1 MAWHSSEKRNQNKYN
16 HGIIRC
22 LKLEH
27 NIILGTAGHI
37 DHGKTSLVKALTGI
51 ETDRLKEEK
60 ERGITIELG
69 FASLDLPNGQ
79 HIGIVDMPGHE
90 KFVKNMVAGS
100 SGIDVVT
107 MVIAADEGVMPQTRE
122 HMEICSLMGVKY
134 GVVALTK
141 IDMVDDDLLE
151 LALED
156 INDFVEGTFLEDKPV
171 IPISSVTNE
180 GIDQF
185 LSILETICSS
195 IPARQ
200 YSSIFRLPV
209 DRVFS
214 MKGFGTVITGTLT
227 SGSINVGNEIMVY
240 PRQIVSKVRGIQVH
254 SSGVETVDAGTRTA
268 INFQGLDKESVNR
281 GDILSVPDAL
291 IESYMVDAHFHYL
304 KSNAKPAK
312 SRTRIRFHSGT
323 SEILGY
329 MILLD
334 RKELMPGS
342 DAPVQFRLES
352 PVCCIKDDRYVVRSY
367 SPVKTIGGGSI
378 LNPASQKHKLFD
390 QNVVTGL
397 NRLLDNDNQQ
407 TISFFL
413 SLKGFQGLS
422 FFDLRVMTNIPDKK
436 LKSNLQTLLARQEI
450 VQTNKERQIFV
461 SGSFFNTFKEKILT
475 QLEIFHKNNPLKEGM
490 PTQELKS
497 KFQYIDETK
506 FFNILFTKL
515 SKENLITL
523 DKNII
528 KLSNHKIALKID
540 QHAIKKKIKKIYQS
554 SKLTPPFFRTICDDL
569 DVDKKASIDVLH
581 MLIDEK
587 SIIKTK
593 DDLYF
598 DAIEINNLE
607 QKLVKFL
614 KTNES
619 MTTPEFKGIAK
630 VSRKFLI
637 PLIEY
642 FDSIKVTIRVGDTR
656 QLRHRKQ

>member
-1 MAWHSSEKRNQNKYN
+1 MEQ
-16 HGIIRC
+16 
-22 LKLEH
+22 

-37 DHGKTSLVKALTGI
+37 DHGKTSLVKALTGV

-100 SGIDVVT
+100 SGIDIVA

-122 HMEICSLMGVKY
+122 HMEICNLMGVEY
-134 GVVALTK
+134 GIVALTK
-141 IDMVDDDLLE
+141 TDMVDKDLLE
-151 LALED
+151 LAMED
-156 INDFVEGTFLEDKPV
+156 INDFVQGTFLEDKPV
-171 IPISSVTNE
+171 IPLSSVTND
-180 GIDQF
+180 GIDEF
-185 LSILETICSS
+185 ITTLETICAT
-195 IPARQ
+195 IPNRQ
-200 YSSIFRLPV
+200 FSSIFRLPV

-227 SGSINVGNEIMVY
+227 SGSINVGDDVMVY

-254 SSGVETVDAGTRTA
+254 SSSVKTVDAGTRTA
-268 INFQGLDKESVNR
+268 INFQGLDKKSIIR
-281 GDILSVPDAL
+281 GDILSLPQAL

-312 SRTRIRFHSGT
+312 PRTRIRFHSGT

-334 RKELMPGS
+334 RKELAPGD

-352 PVCCIKDDRYVVRSY
+352 PVCCIKDDRYVIRSY
-367 SPVKTIGGGSI
+367 SPVKTIGGGAI

-390 QNVVTGL
+390 KNIIQGL
-397 NRLLDNDNQQ
+397 EKLLYNDNEQ
-407 TISFFL
+407 TIKLFL
-413 SLKGFQGLS
+413 SLKGYQGIS
-422 FFDLRVMTNIPDKK
+422 FSDLRVMTNITDKK
-436 LKSNLQTLLARQEI
+436 LKSSLQKLLAMQEI
-450 VQTNKERQIFV
+450 VQTDREKQIFV
-461 SGSFFNTFKEKILT
+461 SGSFFDDFKKNIIDRL
-475 QLEIFHKNNPLKEGM
+475 QIFHSKNPLKEGM

-497 KFQYIDETK
+497 KFQYINDTK
-506 FFNILFTKL
+506 FFNILFTRL
-515 SKENLITL
+515 SKENLIIV

-528 KLSNHKIALKID
+528 KLSDHVVALQVD
-540 QHAIKKKIKKIYQS
+540 QHEIKNKIKKIYQS
-554 SKLTPPFFRTICDDL
+554 SGLTPPFFRTICQDL
-569 DVDKKASIDVLH
+569 DIDKKTSTDVLH

-598 DAIEINNLE
+598 DAGDISTLE

-614 KTNES
+614 QTNES
-619 MTTPEFKGIAK
+619 ITTPEFKDMTQ
-630 VSRKFLI
+630 VSRKFVI

-642 FDSIKVTIRVGDTR
+642 FDSIKVTIRVGDIR
-656 QLRHRKQ
+656 QLRRKR

>member
-1 MAWHSSEKRNQNKYN
+1 MEQ
-16 HGIIRC
+16 
-22 LKLEH
+22 

-37 DHGKTSLVKALTGI
+37 DHGKTSLVKALTGV

-69 FASLDLPNGQ
+69 FASLELPNGQ

-122 HMEICSLMGVKY
+122 HMEICNLMGVEH

-141 IDMVDDDLLE
+141 TDMVDEDLLE
-151 LALED
+151 LAMDD
-156 INDFVEGTFLEDKPV
+156 INDFVQGTFLEDKPV
-171 IPISSVTNE
+171 IALSSVTGA
-180 GIDQF
+180 GIDEF
-185 LSILETICSS
+185 ITTLETICSN
-195 IPARQ
+195 IPQREF
-200 YSSIFRLPV
+200 SSIFRLPV

-227 SGSINVGNEIMVY
+227 SGSVSVGNEVMVY
-240 PRQIVSKVRGIQVH
+240 PRQIVSRVRGIQVH
-254 SSGVETVDAGTRTA
+254 SSTVETADAGTRTA
-268 INFQGLDKESVNR
+268 VNFQGLDKESVNR
-281 GDILSVPDAL
+281 GDILSLPDTL
-291 IESYMVDAHFHYL
+291 IESYMVDAHFHYI

-312 SRTRIRFHSGT
+312 NRTKIRFHSGT

-329 MILLD
+329 LILLD
-334 RKELMPGS
+334 RKELMPGD
-342 DAPVQFRLES
+342 DAPVQFRLEA
-352 PVCCIKDDRYVVRSY
+352 PVCCIKDDRYVIRSY

-390 QNVVTGL
+390 KKVIAGL
-397 NRLLDNDNQQ
+397 NRLLDNENEQ

-422 FFDLRVMTNIPDKK
+422 FPDLRVMTNITDKK
-436 LKSNLQTLLARQEI
+436 LKSTLQKLLARQEI
-450 VQTNKERQIFV
+450 VQTDKERQIFV
-461 SGSFFNTFKEKILT
+461 SGTFFDEFKEKIID
-475 QLEIFHKNNPLKEGM
+475 QLEIFHKGNPLKEGM

-497 KFQYIDETK
+497 KFQYIDDAK
-506 FFNILFTKL
+506 FFNILFTRL
-515 SKENLITL
+515 SKDNLIIL

-528 KLSNHKIALKID
+528 KLSDHKIALQVD
-540 QHAIKKKIKKIYQS
+540 QHEIKEKIKTIYQKS
-554 SKLTPPFFRTICDDL
+554 GLTPPFFRSICQDL
-569 DVDKKASIDVLH
+569 DIDKQTSTDVLH

-598 DAIEINNLE
+598 NAKEINILE

-614 KTNES
+614 ESNES
-619 MTTPEFKGIAK
+619 MTTPEFKGIAQ

-656 QLRHRKQ
+656 QLRQRR

>member
-1 MAWHSSEKRNQNKYN
+1 MEK
-16 HGIIRC
+16 
-22 LKLEH
+22 

-122 HMEICSLMGVKY
+122 HMEICNLMGIEY
-134 GVVALTK
+134 GMVALTK
-141 IDMVDDDLLE
+141 IDMVDEDLLE

-156 INDFVEGTFLEDKPV
+156 INDFIQGTFLEDKPI
-171 IPISSVTNE
+171 IPVSSATNE
-180 GIDQF
+180 GIDDF
-185 LSILETICSS
+185 VKTLETICSTL
-195 IPARQ
+195 PERK
-200 YSSIFRLPV
+200 YSAIFRLPV

-227 SGSINVGNEIMVY
+227 SGSINVGNDIMVY
-240 PRQIVSKVRGIQVH
+240 PKRIVSKVRGIQVH
-254 SSGVETVDAGTRTA
+254 SSSVDAAGSGTRTA
-268 INFQGLDKESVNR
+268 INFQGLDKESVSR
-281 GDILSVPDAL
+281 GDILSTPDTL
-291 IESYMVDAHFHYL
+291 IESYMLDAHFHYL

-334 RKELMPGS
+334 REELLPGD
-342 DAPVQFRLES
+342 DASVQFRLES
-352 PVCCIKDDRYVVRSY
+352 PVCCVKDDRYVIRSY
-367 SPVKTIGGGSI
+367 SPVKTIGGGAI
-378 LNPASQKHKLFD
+378 LNPASQKHKLLD
-390 QNVVTGL
+390 KNVIQGL
-397 NRLLDNDNQQ
+397 ENLLLEDNEQ
-407 TISFFL
+407 TILFFL
-413 SLKGFQGLS
+413 SLKGYKGVS
-422 FFDLRVMTNIPDKK
+422 FSDLRVMTNISDKM
-436 LKSNLQTLLARQEI
+436 LKTSLQKMLARQDI
-450 VQTNKERQIFV
+450 VQTDKDKQIYV
-461 SGSFFNTFKEKILT
+461 DGAFFDNFKEKVV
-475 QLEIFHKNNPLKEGM
+475 QKLEAYHKENPLKEGM

-497 KFQYIDETK
+497 KFQYIEDAK

-515 SKENLITL
+515 AKENLIVL
-523 DKNII
+523 DKSII
-528 KLSNHKIALKID
+528 KLSIHKVALQVD
-540 QHAIKKKIKKIYQS
+540 QSAVKEKIKKIYQGS
-554 SKLTPPFFRTICDDL
+554 GLTPPFFRTICQDL
-569 DVDKKASIDVLH
+569 DLDKKNATDVLH

-587 SIIKTK
+587 SIVKTK

-598 DAIEINNLE
+598 DANEIKTLE
-607 QKLVKFL
+607 QKLVNYL
-614 KTNES
+614 KEKES
-619 MTTPEFKGIAK
+619 ITTPDFKGMTG
-630 VSRKFLI
+630 VSRKFII

-642 FDSIKVTIRVGDTR
+642 FDSIRLTIRVGDTR
-656 QLRHRKQ
+656 QLRRKS

>member
-1 MAWHSSEKRNQNKYN
+1 MEK
-16 HGIIRC
+16 
-22 LKLEH
+22 

-122 HMEICSLMGVKY
+122 HMEICNLMGIEH
-134 GVVALTK
+134 GIIALTK
-141 IDMVDDDLLE
+141 IDMVDEDLLE

-156 INDFVEGTFLEDKPV
+156 ISDFVQGTFLEDKPI
-171 IPISSVTNE
+171 IPVSSVTNE
-180 GIDQF
+180 GLDEFIKT
-185 LSILETICSS
+185 LETICAN
-195 IPARQ
+195 IPQRKF
-200 YSSIFRLPV
+200 SSIFRLPV

-214 MKGFGTVITGTLT
+214 MKGFGTVITGTLM
-227 SGSINVGNEIMVY
+227 SGSINVGSDIMVY
-240 PRQIVSKVRGIQVH
+240 PKRIVSKVRGIQVH
-254 SSGVETVDAGTRTA
+254 SSGVDSAGPGTRTA

-281 GDILSVPDAL
+281 GDILSTPDTL
-291 IESYMVDAHFHYL
+291 IESYMVDAQFLYL
-304 KSNAKPAK
+304 KSNAKPARN
-312 SRTRIRFHSGT
+312 RTRIRFHSGT

-334 RKELMPGS
+334 REELLPGD

-352 PVCCIKDDRYVVRSY
+352 PVCCIKDDRYVIRSY
-367 SPVKTIGGGSI
+367 SPVKTIGGGAI
-378 LNPASQKHKLFD
+378 LNPATQKHKLFD
-390 QNVVTGL
+390 KNVIQGL
-397 NRLLDNDNQQ
+397 TNLLLDDNEL
-407 TISFFL
+407 TLSFFL
-413 SLKGFQGLS
+413 SLKGYQGLS
-422 FFDLRVMTNIPDKK
+422 FARLRVMTNIPDKK
-436 LKSNLQTLLARQEI
+436 LAASLQKMLAKQQVI
-450 VQTNKERQIFV
+450 QTDKEKQIYV
-461 SGSFFNTFKEKILT
+461 NGSFFDNFKEKIIQKLT
-475 QLEIFHKNNPLKEGM
+475 TFHADNPLKEGM

-497 KFQYIDETK
+497 KFQYIDDAK

-515 SKENLITL
+515 SKENLIVL

-528 KLSNHKIALKID
+528 KLSTHEVALQVD
-540 QHAIKKKIKKIYQS
+540 QHAVKEKIKKIYQAS
-554 SKLTPPFFRTICDDL
+554 GLTPPFFRTICQDL
-569 DVDKKASIDVLH
+569 DIDKKNATAVLH

-598 DAIEINNLE
+598 GAGEINSLE
-607 QKLVKFL
+607 QKLTAFL
-614 KTNES
+614 KENES
-619 MTTPEFKGIAK
+619 ITTPEFKDMTG
-630 VSRKFLI
+630 VSRKYVI

-642 FDSIKVTIRVGDTR
+642 FDSVNLTIRVGDTR
-656 QLRHRKQ
+656 LLRRKS